1 MKATEI
7 EIEDR
12 NRFAEKLQNADPD
25 KVDELLIILDK
36 DAQHIQESLSRLNEL
51 RGLVIKRDDAALG
64 KLLGSI
70 QSESNSYRSQ
80 ELKRQ
85 SIRKELATALDCSL
99 EQMTLSRLEE
109 VLPEEKKA
117 QVTERKDKLRLLA
130 EELKKEYLSTTM
142 LLSDCARF
150 NSLLLKTIF
159 GLGKTGMV
167 YYNSNGAAK
176 RSVLGRTA
184 AFVNLEF

>member
-1 MKATEI
+1 
-7 EIEDR
+7 
-12 NRFAEKLQNADPD
+12 
-25 KVDELLIILDK
+25 
-36 DAQHIQESLSRLNEL
+36 LNEL
-51 RGLVIKRDDAALG
+51 RTLIINRDDTDLG
-64 KLLGSI
+64 RLLERI
-70 QSESNSYRSQ
+70 QYESDSYRSH

-85 SIRKELATALDCSL
+85 SIRKELATALDCDL
-99 EQMTLSRLEE
+99 KQMTLTRLEE

-117 QVTERKDKLRLLA
+117 QVTERKGKLRLLT

-150 NSLLLKTIF
+150 NSLLLKSIF
-159 GLGKTGMV
+159 DLGKTGMV

-176 RSVLGRTA
+176 RQIDA

>member
-1 MKATEI
+1 MKATAVEI
-7 EIEDR
+7 
-12 NRFAEKLQNADPD
+12 QD
-25 KVDELLIILDK
+25 KVDELLVILDK

-51 RGLVIKRDDAALG
+51 RSLVIKRDDTDLG
-64 KLLGSI
+64 RLLERI
-70 QSESNSYRSQ
+70 QYESDSYRSH

-85 SIRKELATALDCSL
+85 SIRKELATALDCDL
-99 EQMTLSRLEE
+99 KQMTLTRLEE

-117 QVTERKDKLRLLA
+117 QVTERKGKLRLLTK
-130 EELKKEYLSTTM
+130 ELKKEYLSTTM

-150 NSLLLKTIF
+150 NSLLLKSIF
-159 GLGKTGMV
+159 DLGKTGMV

-176 RSVLGRTA
+176 RQIDA

>member
-1 MKATEI
+1 MKATAVEI
-7 EIEDR
+7 
-12 NRFAEKLQNADPD
+12 QD
-25 KVDELLIILDK
+25 KVDELLVILDK

-51 RGLVIKRDDAALG
+51 CSLVIRRDDADLG
-64 KLLGSI
+64 RLLERI
-70 QSESNSYRSQ
+70 QYESDSYRSH

-85 SIRKELATALDCSL
+85 SKRKELATALGCSL

-117 QVTERKDKLRLLA
+117 QVAERKDKLRLLT

-150 NSLLLKTIF
+150 NSLLLKSIF
-159 GLGKTGMV
+159 DLGKTGMV

-176 RSVLGRTA
+176 RQIDA

>member
-1 MKATEI
+1 MKATEL

-12 NRFAEKLQNADPD
+12 NRFAEKPQNVDPD
-25 KVDELLIILDK
+25 KVDELLVILDK
-36 DAQHIQESLSRLNEL
+36 DTQHIEESLSRLNEL
-51 RGLVIKRDDAALG
+51 RSLVIKRNDADLG
-64 KLLGSI
+64 RLLERI
-70 QSESNSYRSQ
+70 QSESDSYRSQ

-85 SIRKELATALDCSL
+85 SIRKELAAALDCKL
-99 EQMTLSRLEE
+99 KQMTLTRLEE

-117 QVTERKDKLRLLA
+117 QITERKDKLRLLT

-150 NSLLLKTIF
+150 NSLLLKSIF
-159 GLGKTGMV
+159 DLGKTGMV

-176 RSVLGRTA
+176 RQTDA

>member
-1 MKATEI
+1 MKATAVEI
-7 EIEDR
+7 EEGP
-12 NRFAEKLQNADPD
+12 RFAKKPQNVDTD

-36 DAQHIQESLSRLNEL
+36 DSKHVQESLSRLNEL
-51 RGLVIKRDDAALG
+51 RSLVVKRDDAALG
-64 KLLGSI
+64 KLLERI
-70 QSESNSYRSQ
+70 HSESDSYRSH

-85 SIRKELATALDCSL
+85 SIRKELATALDCNL

-130 EELKKEYLSTTM
+130 GELKKEYLSTTM

-150 NSLLLKTIF
+150 NSLLLKSIF
-159 GLGKTGMV
+159 DLGKTGMV
-167 YYNSNGAAK
+167 YYNSSGAAK
-176 RSVLGRTA
+176 RQTDA

>member
-1 MKATEI
+1 MKATEL

-80 ELKRQ
+80 ELN
-85 SIRKELATALDCSL
+85 A
-99 EQMTLSRLEE
+99 SRY
-109 VLPEEKKA
+109 EKNW
-117 QVTERKDKLRLLA
+117 RLLWTVTSS
-130 EELKKEYLSTTM
+130 K
-142 LLSDCARF
+142 
-150 NSLLLKTIF
+150 
-159 GLGKTGMV
+159 
-167 YYNSNGAAK
+167 
-176 RSVLGRTA
+176 
-184 AFVNLEF
+184 